1 MLPTRRDVAAL
12 LTGTGLF
19 FCTRQF
25 VFGASP
31 FWNKKDKNEWSSD
44 EIHSL
49 TTKSPWAKEVRIEY
63 RKGLQPNFDGTPG
76 GLAMPANEVANGTP
90 VNQQA
95 GARMNVP
102 LSGSGADAGSSGT
115 NARRGGDPAI
125 PIEATAA
132 TVRWESAPPI
142 LDALKTS
149 VPDDFEG
156 RYVISVTGLPLQA
169 DRWAVPAAI
178 LKSSSYLQA
187 KGKEPAQ
194 PGVVRYTKDGSRILF
209 GFAKEFFPLSIA
221 DKDIQFLVNS
231 GDIEIRARFDPK
243 EMIYHGQLAI

>member
-1 MLPTRRDVAAL
+1 MLPTRREAVAL

-19 FCTRQF
+19 FCTRRF
-25 VFGASP
+25 AFGASP
-31 FWNKKDKNEWSSD
+31 FWNKKNKNEWSSD
-44 EIHSL
+44 EIRSL
-49 TTKSPWAKEVRIEY
+49 TTKSPWAKEARIEY
-63 RKGLQPNFDGTPG
+63 RKGLQPNFDGTPC

-95 GARMNVP
+95 GVRMNVP
-102 LSGSGADAGSSGT
+102 LSGSGADASSASG
-115 NARRGGDPAI
+115 ARRGGDPTI

-132 TVRWESAPPI
+132 TVRWESAQPI

-149 VPDDFEG
+149 VPEDFEG

-169 DRWAVPAAI
+169 DPRAVPAAI
-178 LKSSSYLQA
+178 LKNSSYLQA

-209 GFAKEFFPLSIA
+209 GFAKDFLPLTAA
-221 DKDIQFLVNS
+221 DKDVQFSVNS
-231 GDIEIRARFDPK
+231 GDIQIRARFDPK
-243 EMIYHGQLAI
+243 EMTYHGQLAI